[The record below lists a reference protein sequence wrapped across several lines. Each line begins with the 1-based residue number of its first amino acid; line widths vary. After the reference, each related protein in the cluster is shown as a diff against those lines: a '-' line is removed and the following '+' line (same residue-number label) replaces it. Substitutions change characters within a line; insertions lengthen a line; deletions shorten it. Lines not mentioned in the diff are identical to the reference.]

1 MYILYTSARIDC
13 YNIRG
18 GMIWVGRESGR
29 KWFYKNEKKKS
40 QIIYDGRHVA
50 GARCYVYAF
59 NRRRIY
65 LCNRYVP
72 I

>member
-29 KWFYKNEKKKS
+29 KWFYKNEKKKES
-40 QIIYDGRHVA
+40 NNI
-50 GARCYVYAF
+50 
-59 NRRRIY
+59 
-65 LCNRYVP
+65 
-72 I
+72 